1 MKLEDTIEL
10 VRESMLAAGATQEM
24 VNKTL
29 KDIEKAAQEEKED
42 RKNAPKKSKNDFLVL
57 LSDPEGKIT
66 EPVQSWVF
74 QVEKDC
80 PPMALL
86 ERVKTAATEF
96 NNSKR
101 GRKHPVYTC
110 GEAIESIPAKYWK
123 TGTGLT
129 RPKTKTPVWAIP
141 TNNKV

>member
-42 RKNAPKKSKNDFLVL
+42 RKNAPKKNKNDFLVL
-57 LSDPEGKIT
+57 LSDPEGKII

-86 ERVKTAATEF
+86 ERVKVAATEF

-101 GRKHPVYTC
+101 GRKLPVNTV
-110 GEAIESIPAKYWK
+110 GQAIESIPSKYWK
-123 TGTGLT
+123 TGVGLT
-129 RPKTKTPVWAIP
+129 RVKTKTPVWAVP
-141 TNNKV
+141 TNNKI